1 MKFVGKIQ
9 ILFITLS
16 FPVFAAYAA
25 EVAMFY
31 QDIDYGG
38 KMVALPEGD
47 YPNITTTG
55 MKDNDI
61 SSLKV
66 CYGFAVEAYS
76 EPEFKGE
83 VRIFTSDTGWVGD
96 AWNDAVSS
104 VKIYPKGLTG
114 LTGVYKIQNGSSG
127 LYADVDNNSTDN
139 TAKVVQYYQ
148 GGTIL

>member
-38 KMVALPEGD
+38 KMVALQED
-47 YPNITTTG
+47 EYPNITTTG
-55 MKDNDI
+55 MADNAI

-76 EPEFKGE
+76 GLNFTGK
-83 VRIFTSDTGWVGD
+83 VMTFTSDTDNVGD
-96 AWNDAVSS
+96 EWNDAISFDGS
-104 VKIYPKGLTG
+104 V
-114 LTGVYKIQNGSSG
+114 
-127 LYADVDNNSTDN
+127 
-139 TAKVVQYYQ
+139 
-148 GGTIL
+148 